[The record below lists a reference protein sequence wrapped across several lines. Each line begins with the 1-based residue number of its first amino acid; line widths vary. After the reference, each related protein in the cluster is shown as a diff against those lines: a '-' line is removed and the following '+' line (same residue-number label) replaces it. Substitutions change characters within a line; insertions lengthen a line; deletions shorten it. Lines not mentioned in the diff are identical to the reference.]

1 MMLKL
6 SIALRVFIPRPNK
19 KNTTTKS
26 MEIFL
31 IFTALVMVPLMLAL
45 PFYIYTRAQ
54 DKKEE
59 AGQEIVDKLRGLKGP
74 RVDWNTGL

>member
-1 MMLKL
+1 
-6 SIALRVFIPRPNK
+6 
-19 KNTTTKS
+19 